1 MLDTA
6 FTHDTLSENGRTQA
20 MQAHV
25 LNRSG
30 SVPSQQ
36 ACNKAL
42 NLQRQLT
49 FSTSVDP
56 ADLTV
61 SAEKMPT

>member
-1 MLDTA
+1 
-6 FTHDTLSENGRTQA
+6 